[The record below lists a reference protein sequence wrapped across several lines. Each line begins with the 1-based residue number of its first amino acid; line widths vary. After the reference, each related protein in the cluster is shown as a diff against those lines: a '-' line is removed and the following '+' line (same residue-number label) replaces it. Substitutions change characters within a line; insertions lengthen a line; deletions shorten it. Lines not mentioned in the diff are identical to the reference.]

1 MKLSINAANKNKGS
15 INHQKNNITFFKS
28 HQIFTVFQFHIFLTI
43 KTVILN
49 DKANDS
55 KTALTSNIQCGKIA
69 NKLW

>member
-1 MKLSINAANKNKGS
+1 MNAAIKNKGNT
-15 INHQKNNITFFKS
+15 NHPKNNNTFFKS
-28 HQIFTVFQFHIFLTI
+28 HQIFTVFQFHNFLTI

-55 KTALTSNIQCGKIA
+55 KTAVISNIQCGNIA